1 MIGLGIS
8 VWQGV
13 LGGSLGGGLGV
24 GDGNIISSYYV
35 YGFGRGLMG
44 AALDTVAPILTSPVD
59 TKSGSS
65 TADVS
70 VVTDS
75 DDGTLY
81 VVVTTS
87 STPPTVAQIK
97 AGMNSAGSTARYSSS
112 QAIASSGTKT
122 FTANGLAESTAYT
135 SFFAHEDDAG
145 NQSNVAAAD
154 GFTTDP
160 GPDSVAPVLTNPID
174 NTTGTTTASL
184 TVDTDEGN
192 GTLYTVATTS
202 ATPPSKARVKLGQDS
217 AGIAATY
224 AANQAISSTG
234 TKTFSATGFTA
245 STAYTAFFMHEDAA
259 ANQSNVSAANGFTT
273 NAVAVGGGSSSTYYI
288 YGF

>member
-1 MIGLGIS
+1 MIGVGIS
-8 VWQGV
+8 IWQGV

-24 GDGNIISSYYV
+24 GDSNFVSSFYI
-35 YGFGRGLMG
+35 YGFGKGLAG
-44 AALDTVAPILTSPVD
+44 AATDTIAPILTSPVD

-65 TADVS
+65 TADLS
-70 VVTDS
+70 VTTDS

-81 VVVTTS
+81 VVVTVS
-87 STPPTVAQIK
+87 STAPTAAQIK
-97 AGMNSAGSTARYSSS
+97 AGQNSAGGVARYASN
-112 QAIASSGTKT
+112 QAITSTGAKT
-122 FTANGLAESTAYT
+122 FTANGLSESTAYT
-135 SFFAHEDDAG
+135 TFFMHEDTAG
-145 NQSNVAAAD
+145 NQSNISSAD

-160 GPDSVAPVLTNPID
+160 GPDTVAPVLTAPID
-174 NTTGTTTASL
+174 NTTGSTTASL

-192 GTLYTVATTS
+192 GTLYVVATTS
-202 ATPPSKARVKLGQDS
+202 STPPSKARVKLGQDN

-224 AANQAISSTG
+224 ASNQAISTTG
-234 TKTFSATGFTA
+234 TKSFSATGFTA

-273 NAVAVGGGSSSTYYI
+273 NAPAMGGDSSATYYI